1 MIPTLH
7 SRTGIMDRA
16 LTHAAWRHLLIG
28 WVTLL
33 GLLLFCSLP
42 AMAQTARKPSPY
54 EYRPG
59 SDAAPAKPAEG
70 PDYLPR
76 IDGRAQFMQ
85 LARVYHVGTALEM
98 PHLIFVI
105 DRKAG
110 GRVYYINTPRY
121 ALHETFVRRQRL
133 LPTMDK
139 ATLNAQYR
147 DPQRRFLFGTIS
159 WQRDLPGYTYE
170 FWEGDKLTASLLKQT
185 DAALHASFHDPI
197 RFKTNSTQHERLA
210 GSMGLAYVSQ
220 EALLREQRFLPLNTG
235 RAEGRLRIVRSE
247 AQLRTLSPRDIPVL
261 DEVPIALS
269 PIAGLVTQRPST
281 LLSHVN
287 LLAKGWGIPNVYV
300 RDAQTALRQYDGR
313 WVALEVTHND
323 YRVTPLAGPPR
334 APPAAASRPVVG
346 KLPRPDLSVAALKP
360 LAALRARDSNY
371 CGVKAAN
378 LGTLKAVLPPA
389 ASVPDGFCIPFS
401 HYQATMQRLKV
412 PERLRE
418 LQRRPGFGTDANV
431 RRNALAALRGEIANA
446 APDPVVARTLERQW
460 RGQLQA
466 GGVFVRS
473 SSNSEDLPGFSGAGL
488 YTTVPNV
495 TRADALAQAVQT
507 VWASVY
513 NFEAYEARTAA
524 GLRQDAV
531 AMAVLVQRAAPSD
544 SSGVMITRDP
554 FDADR
559 RHITY
564 ISAKRGLG
572 IRVVEGKRQAE
583 QVMYST
589 WSKAVQVLSRSAE
602 DTQLVASAAGGVREV
617 PITGSRQVLTD
628 GLIARLAKVGSATK
642 QALGGVDQDI
652 EWAVV
657 GDEVLVLQS
666 RPYVDGGG
674 R

>member
-1 MIPTLH
+1 MDR
-7 SRTGIMDRA
+7 SRTHLAWPPRVLA
-16 LTHAAWRHLLIG
+16 LLA
-28 WVTLL
+28 
-33 GLLLFCSLP
+33 LLLFCTSAAL
-42 AMAQTARKPSPY
+42 AQTARKPSPY

-59 SDAAPAKPAEG
+59 NEAAPTSTEG
-70 PDYLPR
+70 PDYLSR
-76 IDGRAQFMQ
+76 IDNRAQFMQ
-85 LARVYHVGTALEM
+85 LARVYNAGTALEM

-105 DRKAG
+105 DRQNAA
-110 GRVYYINTPRY
+110 RIYYINTPRI
-121 ALHETFVRRQRL
+121 ALHEQFVRRQRL
-133 LPTMDK
+133 VRSLDK
-139 ATLNAQYR
+139 ATLHAQYR
-147 DPQRRFLFGTIS
+147 DPERRFLFGTLS

-170 FWEGDKLTASLLKQT
+170 FWEGDKLTAPLLRQT
-185 DAALHASFHDPI
+185 DTVVRASFREPI
-197 RFKTNSTQHERLA
+197 RFKTNSTQHEQLA
-210 GSMGLAYVSQ
+210 TSMGLPYVSQ

-247 AQLRTLSPRDIPVL
+247 AQLRTLSPGDIPVL

-269 PIAGLVTQRPST
+269 PVAGLVTQRPST

-287 LLAKGWGIPNVYV
+287 LLAKGWGIPNLYL
-300 RDAQTALRQYDGR
+300 RDAQAALRPYDGQ
-313 WVALEVTHND
+313 WVALEVTHNN
-323 YRVTPLAGPPR
+323 YQVTRLTR
-334 APPAAASRPVVG
+334 PARTPSATAARPTVRN
-346 KLPRPDLSVAALKP
+346 LPRPDLSVVALKP
-360 LAALRARDSNY
+360 LAALRARDSGH

-378 LGTLKAVLPPA
+378 LGTLKTALPPA
-389 ASVPDGFCIPFS
+389 ARVPDGFCIPFA
-401 HYQATMQRLKV
+401 HYQAMMQRLRI
-412 PERLRE
+412 PQRLQE
-418 LQRRPGFGTDANV
+418 LQRRPGFSTDAAV
-431 RRNALAALRGEIANA
+431 RRDALAALRAEIANA
-446 APDPVVARTLERQW
+446 APDTTFVRSLDSQW
-460 RGQLQA
+460 RSQLQ
-466 GGVFVRS
+466 GGAVFVRS

-495 TRADALAQAVQT
+495 TRTDDVAKAVQT
-507 VWASVY
+507 VWASVF

-554 FDADR
+554 FDAAR

-602 DTQLVASAAGGVREV
+602 DTQLVANAAGGVREV

-628 GLIARLAKVGSATK
+628 ALIARLARVGASTK

-657 GDEVLVLQS
+657 GDEVLILQS
-666 RPYVDGGG
+666 RPYVDGSA

>member
-1 MIPTLH
+1 
-7 SRTGIMDRA
+7 
-16 LTHAAWRHLLIG
+16 
-28 WVTLL
+28 
-33 GLLLFCSLP
+33 
-42 AMAQTARKPSPY
+42 MAQTARKPSSY

-59 SDAAPAKPAEG
+59 SNAAVQPTKG
-70 PDYLPR
+70 PDYLSR
-76 IDGRAQFMQ
+76 IDSRAQFMQ
-85 LARVYHVGTALEM
+85 LARVYNAGTALEM

-105 DRKAG
+105 DRQHAA
-110 GRVYYINTPRY
+110 RVYYINTPRY
-121 ALHETFVRRQRL
+121 PLHEQFVQRQRL
-133 LPTMDK
+133 VRGMDK

-159 WQRDLPGYTYE
+159 WQQDLPGYTYE
-170 FWEGDKLTASLLKQT
+170 FWEGDQLTAPLLRQT
-185 DAALHASFHDPI
+185 DEVVRASFRDPI
-197 RFKTNSTQHERLA
+197 RFKTNSTQHEQLA
-210 GSMGLAYVSQ
+210 SSMGLAYVSQ

-247 AQLRTLSPRDIPVL
+247 AQLRTLAPGDIPVL

-269 PIAGLVTQRPST
+269 PVAGLVTQRPST

-287 LLAKGWGIPNVYV
+287 LLTKGWGIPNVYV
-300 RDAQTALRQYDGR
+300 RDAQNALRQYDGR
-313 WVALEVTHND
+313 WVELDVTHND
-323 YRVTPLAGPPR
+323 YRVTLLARPARAPSSKAPR
-334 APPAAASRPVVG
+334 AASG
-346 KLPRPDLSVAALKP
+346 KLPRPNLTVVALKP
-360 LAALRARDSNY
+360 LAALRARDSGH

-378 LGTLKAVLPPA
+378 LGTLKAALPPA
-389 ASVPDGFCIPFS
+389 ARVPDGFCIPFA
-401 HYQATMQRLKV
+401 HYQATMQRLRI
-412 PERLRE
+412 PQRLQE
-418 LQRRPGFGTDANV
+418 LQRRPGFATDPNV
-431 RRNALAALRGEIANA
+431 RRDALAALRAEITDA
-446 APDPVVARTLERQW
+446 APDPAFVRALERQW
-460 RGQLQA
+460 QDQLQG

-495 TRADALAQAVQT
+495 TRTDAIAKAVQT

-531 AMAVLVQRAAPSD
+531 AMAVLVQLAAPSD

-554 FDADR
+554 FDAAR

-602 DTQLVASAAGGVREV
+602 ETQLVASASGGVREV

-628 GLIARLAKVGSATK
+628 ALIARLAKVGATTK

-657 GDEVLVLQS
+657 GDEVVILQS
-666 RPYVDGGG
+666 RPYVD
-674 R
+674 RSAP

>member
-1 MIPTLH
+1 MDR
-7 SRTGIMDRA
+7 SRTHLAWPPRVVA
-16 LTHAAWRHLLIG
+16 LLA
-28 WVTLL
+28 
-33 GLLLFCSLP
+33 LLLCCTSAAL
-42 AMAQTARKPSPY
+42 AQTARKPSPY

-59 SDAAPAKPAEG
+59 NEAAATPTEG
-70 PDYLPR
+70 PDYLSR
-76 IDGRAQFMQ
+76 IDNRAQFMQ
-85 LARVYHVGTALEM
+85 LARVYNAGTALEM

-105 DRKAG
+105 DRQNAA
-110 GRVYYINTPRY
+110 RIYYINTPRI
-121 ALHETFVRRQRL
+121 ALHEQFVRRQRL
-133 LPTMDK
+133 VRSLDK

-147 DPQRRFLFGTIS
+147 DPERRFLFGTLS

-170 FWEGDKLTASLLKQT
+170 FWEGDKLTAPLLRQT
-185 DAALHASFHDPI
+185 DAVVRASFREPI
-197 RFKTNSTQHERLA
+197 RFKTNSTQHEQLA
-210 GSMGLAYVSQ
+210 TTMGLAYVSQ

-247 AQLRTLSPRDIPVL
+247 AQLRALSPGDIPVL
-261 DEVPIALS
+261 DEVPIALA
-269 PIAGLVTQRPST
+269 PVAGLVTQRPST

-287 LLAKGWGIPNVYV
+287 LLAKGWGIPNLYL
-300 RDAQTALRQYDGR
+300 RDAQAALRPYDGQ
-313 WVALEVTHND
+313 WVALEVTHNN
-323 YRVTPLAGPPR
+323 YQVTRPARTPS
-334 APPAAASRPVVG
+334 AAAARPTVRN
-346 KLPRPDLSVAALKP
+346 LPRPDLSVVALKP
-360 LAALRARDSNY
+360 LAALRARDSGH

-378 LGTLKAVLPPA
+378 LGTLKTALPPA
-389 ASVPDGFCIPFS
+389 ARVPDGFCIPFA
-401 HYQATMQRLKV
+401 HYQAMMQRLHI
-412 PERLRE
+412 PERLQA
-418 LQRRPGFGTDANV
+418 LQRRPGFSTDAAI
-431 RRNALAALRGEIANA
+431 RRDALAALRAEIANA
-446 APDPVVARTLERQW
+446 APDPAFVRSLDSQW

-466 GGVFVRS
+466 SAVFVRS

-495 TRADALAQAVQT
+495 TRTDDVAKAVQT
-507 VWASVY
+507 VWASVF

-554 FDADR
+554 FDAAR

-602 DTQLVASAAGGVREV
+602 DTQLVANAAGGVREV

-628 GLIARLAKVGSATK
+628 ALIARLARVGASTK

-657 GDEVLVLQS
+657 GDEVLILQS
-666 RPYVDGGG
+666 RPYVDGSA

>member
-1 MIPTLH
+1 MDR
-7 SRTGIMDRA
+7 SRTHVARPQPLVAWVA
-16 LTHAAWRHLLIG
+16 LLA
-28 WVTLL
+28 
-33 GLLLFCSLP
+33 LLLCCTAPVL
-42 AMAQTARKPSPY
+42 AQTARKPSPY
-54 EYRPG
+54 EYRQG
-59 SDAAPAKPAEG
+59 SDAAATPTEG
-70 PDYLPR
+70 PDYLSR
-76 IDGRAQFMQ
+76 IDSRAQFMQ
-85 LARVYHVGTALEM
+85 LARVYNPGTALEM

-105 DRKAG
+105 DRQNAA
-110 GRVYYINTPRY
+110 RIYYINTPRF
-121 ALHETFVRRQRL
+121 ALHEQFVRRQRL
-133 LPTMDK
+133 VRSLDK

-147 DPQRRFLFGTIS
+147 DPQRRFLFGTLS

-170 FWEGDKLTASLLKQT
+170 FWEGDKLSAALLRQT
-185 DAALHASFHDPI
+185 DEVVRASFRDPI
-197 RFKTNSTQHERLA
+197 RFKTNSTQHEQVA
-210 GSMGLAYVSQ
+210 GSMGLAHVSQ

-269 PIAGLVTQRPST
+269 PVAGLVTQRPST

-287 LLAKGWGIPNVYV
+287 LLAKGWGIPNVYL
-300 RDAQTALRQYDGR
+300 RDAQNALRAYDGR

-323 YRVTPLAGPPR
+323 YRVTPLTRPPR
-334 APPAAASRPVVG
+334 TPSPTASRPAAAN
-346 KLPRPDLSVAALKP
+346 LPRPDLGVVALKP
-360 LAALRARDSNY
+360 LAALRARDSSH

-389 ASVPDGFCIPFS
+389 ARVPDGFCVPFS
-401 HYQATMQRLKV
+401 HYQAMMQRLQV

-418 LQRRPGFGTDANV
+418 LQRRPGFDTDPNV
-431 RRNALAALRGEIANA
+431 RRDALAALRTAIATA
-446 APDPVVARTLERQW
+446 VPDPAFVRALESQW
-460 RGQLQA
+460 RGQLQGA
-466 GGVFVRS
+466 AVFVRS

-495 TRADALAQAVQT
+495 TRAEAVAQAVQT

-554 FDADR
+554 FDAAR

-583 QVMYST
+583 QVMYSN

-602 DTQLVASAAGGVREV
+602 DTQLVASAGGGVREV

-628 GLIARLAKVGSATK
+628 ALIARLAKVGATTK

-657 GDEVLVLQS
+657 GDEVLILQS
-666 RPYVDGGG
+666 RPYVD
-674 R
+674 RSAR